1 MNFGLDLNLHVGL
14 EQKLSPQMIQSLK
27 LLQMNSLELEMVVKQ
42 ELETNPLLETL
53 EEGEEDQ
60 EPAQL
65 EAGQDGPGSTEPNDN
80 DRIESPSADNDME
93 TPAPA
98 EQTDLDRV
106 ISDDPKD
113 KQEIDWESYLE
124 EGFDLGNKRT
134 EELESPDERYEK
146 IPVYSKT
153 LQDHLLGQ
161 LQDRTV
167 DADVSALVEYLVNSL
182 DERGY
187 LVPEHLLLAADDDED
202 DGADGEAGEKS
213 EGSRAMAKSH
223 DDANGNGGSG
233 NGKSGSE
240 GNGKAAKEVKPP
252 LPDPT
257 ADNANAAADAAA
269 SRAVQA
275 ASNPLVKEIQLIIDG
290 SMALDTASPV
300 VREAF
305 HVLQSMDPAG
315 IGARNLRECLLLQ
328 IYRYGRVSPL
338 AKRIVEE
345 EFELLEKL
353 KVAAIGKKFDVPPD
367 QIQTAMREIGS
378 LEPHP
383 GRLVSVTLANPITPD
398 LIVEEVEGELVLMLN
413 DRTVPSLKVSRA
425 YAELLKKGSRASTD
439 EKKYVREKLNS
450 ATWLIRA
457 IEQRKSTMLKVMQAI
472 IESQPDFFKLGPT
485 HLRPL
490 ILQDVADKIGMHI
503 STVSRVTNGKYVQ
516 TSHGIFELKY
526 FFTAGVTQADGRE
539 VSSVTTKDEIKKL
552 IESEDTKRPLSDQ
565 KIVEILKAKGLDVA
579 RRTVAKYRDQLEILP
594 ARLRK
599 QY

>member
-42 ELETNPLLETL
+42 ELETNPLLEPM
-53 EEGEEDQ
+53 EEGEEIVDSNQSESESASGDTSNEASQTAEEIRSAEMPERDFDAPSTQ
-60 EPAQL
+60 EQSDP
-65 EAGQDGPGSTEPNDN
+65 
-80 DRIESPSADNDME
+80 
-93 TPAPA
+93 
-98 EQTDLDRV
+98 DRV
-106 ISDDPKD
+106 ISDDPKET
-113 KQEIDWESYLE
+113 KEIDWESYLE
-124 EGFDLGNKRT
+124 EGFDLGNKRS
-134 EELESPDERYEK
+134 EELESPDERFERV
-146 IPVYSKT
+146 PVYSKT
-153 LQDHLLGQ
+153 LQDYLLGQ
-161 LQDRTV
+161 LQDRMV
-167 DADVSALVEYLVNSL
+167 PPRVSALVEYLINSL

-187 LVPEHLLLAADDDED
+187 LVPESQIKPEVEKEETRKTKEPDEK
-202 DGADGEAGEKS
+202 AI
-213 EGSRAMAKSH
+213 
-223 DDANGNGGSG
+223 
-233 NGKSGSE
+233 
-240 GNGKAAKEVKPP
+240 AAKDALEK
-252 LPDPT
+252 
-257 ADNANAAADAAA
+257 ADALGSQAREKRTLEGGGTEKKA
-269 SRAVQA
+269 QA
-275 ASNPLVKEIQLIIDG
+275 AYEANPYIREIQSIIDG
-290 SMALDTASPV
+290 SMNLDAACQD
-300 VREAF
+300 VREAI
-305 HVLQSMDPAG
+305 HVLQGMDPAG

-328 IYRYGRVSPL
+328 IYRHGRVSPL
-338 AKRIVEE
+338 AKRIVED

-353 KVAAIGKKFDVPPD
+353 KVAAISKKFELPPE
-367 QIQTAMREIGS
+367 QIQAAMKEIGS

-383 GRLVSVTLANPITPD
+383 GRLVNATVSNPITPD
-398 LIVEEVEGELVLMLN
+398 LIVEDVEGELVLMLN

-425 YAELLKKGSRASTD
+425 YSELLKKGSRASND

-472 IESQPDFFKLGPT
+472 IESQPDFFKIGPT

-526 FFTAGVTQADGRE
+526 FFTAGVTQSDGRE

-552 IESEDTKRPLSDQ
+552 IESEEPKSPLSDQ
-565 KIVEILKAKGLDVA
+565 KIVEILKEKGLDVA